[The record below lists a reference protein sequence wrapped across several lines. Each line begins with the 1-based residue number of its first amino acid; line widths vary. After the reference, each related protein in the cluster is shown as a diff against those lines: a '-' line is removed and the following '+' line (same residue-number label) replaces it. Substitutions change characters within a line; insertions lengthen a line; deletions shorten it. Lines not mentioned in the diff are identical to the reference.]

1 MSVLEI
7 IFGVIIPTIMGLIAA
22 GLGVYV
28 VIEYIRCG
36 KPGWLKPKKKPK
48 SLINYE
54 DWVRRQA
61 AKIKP
66 ERYLV
71 VCHNKKWAKCL
82 WRDLCEYL
90 SKEDIKFRYFEK
102 GQTYNIDIIEQDVRV
117 RFVSEYSFYEVSRG
131 FHGWVVDD
139 SFVDKYL
146 TTAKEIERLKK
157 EYGDKPD
164 SVDDAIQ

>member
-1 MSVLEI
+1 MRVLDI
-7 IFGVIIPTIMGLIAA
+7 IGIMLPLMIIL
-22 GLGVYV
+22 LGA
-28 VIEYIRCG
+28 IILCAD
-36 KPGWLKPKKKPK
+36 
-48 SLINYE
+48 LINKIRSKK
-54 DWVRRQA
+54 DFL
-61 AKIKP
+61 AKIAPKFKPSFP

-90 SKEDIKFRYFEK
+90 SKEDIKFRYFEN
-102 GQTYNIDIIEQDVRV
+102 GPTYNIDIIGQDITV

-139 SFVDKYL
+139 SYVEKYL
-146 TTAKEIERLKK
+146 DNARQIEKLKE
-157 EYGDKPD
+157 EYSNAPD